1 MSSITGIIRFLEK
14 TIGEA
19 GPDADPEDVAKLE
32 MTLQGI
38 RDAAEEYGKDEIRQQ
53 AEAAGVIPKVHV
65 TEPVPERERTGRTPD
80 DRPESERRL
89 HDSGVTHIHP
99 NAQHGYELGRDE
111 TGPRIVRADPIARI
125 EQAVEALAKDHLR
138 LAEKMALDQT
148 LDGLRKQLARME
160 ERQEQILAI
169 LAGSGIQEAAVQRL
183 AGQTLAA
190 YDAVKRASGEEPD
203 FAGLYRM
210 ADFSGV

>member
-65 TEPVPERERTGRTPD
+65 AEPAPGHGPAGER
-80 DRPESERRL
+80 
-89 HDSGVTHIHP
+89 
-99 NAQHGYELGRDE
+99 YELGRDE

-148 LDGLRKQLARME
+148 LDGLRKQLSRME

-169 LAGSGIQEAAVQRL
+169 LHGSGMQAAAVQHL
-183 AGQTLAA
+183 AGQAVAA
-190 YDAVKRASGEEPD
+190 YDAVRKASGQEPD
-203 FAGLYRM
+203 FAALYRM
-210 ADFSGV
+210 ADFRDDDHGP